1 MTQRGGGGGGG
12 GDCQSYLFQTPPFSL
27 SLCFSCC
34 GLAHSPAVSVIS
46 VTAIWAWL
54 KNVQLPDIRIILDFN
69 F

>member
-12 GDCQSYLFQTPPFSL
+12 GDCQSYLFQTPPLL

-54 KNVQLPDIRIILDFN
+54 RNVQLPDIRIILDFN